1 MSGLSGIA
9 LFALFAGDSQNYT
22 ALIDGA
28 FRDAEPARLHR
39 NADAADRKVP
49 QNWINRDPVA

>member
-9 LFALFAGDSQNYT
+9 LFALLAGDSQNYT

-28 FRDAEPARLHR
+28 FRHAELTRLHR
-39 NADAADRKVP
+39 DADAANRKVP
-49 QNWINRDPVA
+49 QDRINRDPVA